1 MGIQPFRVF
10 AFRSERHV
18 IESAFVEMAT
28 RHDDRAF
35 QVLAACSL
43 VVMLAV
49 SFDYGISW
57 DEADQDAY
65 GQLVWAYFRS
75 GFTDQ
80 SALHFGILTL
90 YGGLFEM
97 VCAVAEKISPFT
109 GYATRH
115 LLNASVG
122 WLGMVYAARIAR
134 VLVGPRAAVFALVLL
149 LVSPHY
155 FGHCMN
161 NPKDIPFATGYVASL
176 FYLVRASDEFPFLRL
191 SAAVKLTLAVASAI
205 AIRFGGLLLI
215 GYVWLVLGWLVFA
228 SRRWR
233 PAELLRVVAIGSAIS
248 VAALLLGTVFCPW
261 ALQSPFV
268 RPFEALH
275 QLAHFPADKIRVLF
289 NGVVL
294 SAKKLPMSYLPTIFS
309 LTTPVPVLILGAAS
323 PLAVGALRAGDR
335 WRFALLWLAFLFPP
349 LYIIATHAPVY
360 NGVRHIL
367 FVYPVFVILA
377 AVAADT
383 IARWLAVRASRGWV
397 LGALAAVAAGLWDP
411 LRFSI
416 ANHPNQVVYF
426 NPLCG
431 GIRGAF
437 LRYDLDYT
445 GQSAKQ
451 GIDWAL
457 EESGY
462 PRDRAVRLSGPKRNA
477 FTRAAGHYLGEY
489 DRMIFVGWNDPP
501 QADFDIEVL
510 RSDPD
515 TQKRALTKG
524 RILHVVSAD
533 GVPLCLVRAGRAWR
547 APESAP

>member
-1 MGIQPFRVF
+1 
-10 AFRSERHV
+10 
-18 IESAFVEMAT
+18 
-28 RHDDRAF
+28 
-35 QVLAACSL
+35 
-43 VVMLAV
+43 MLAL

-57 DEADQDAY
+57 DEADMDAY
-65 GQLVWAYFRS
+65 GQRVWAYFRS

-80 SALHFGILTL
+80 SALHFGILNL
-90 YGGLFEM
+90 YGGLFEL
-97 VCAVAEKISPFT
+97 VCAVAVKISPFT
-109 GYATRH
+109 RYATRH
-115 LLNASVG
+115 LLNAAVG
-122 WLGMVYAARIAR
+122 WLGIVYAARTAGA
-134 VLVGPRAAVFALVLL
+134 LVGPRAAVLAFVLL

-161 NPKDIPFATGYVASL
+161 NPKDIPFATGYAASL
-176 FYLVRASDEFPFLRL
+176 FYLLRASDDFPFFRF
-191 SAAVKLTLAVASAI
+191 SAAVKLTLAIASAI
-205 AIRFGGLLLI
+205 AIRFGGILLI
-215 GYVWLVLGWLVFA
+215 GYVWLALGWLVFA

-233 PAELLRVVAIGSAIS
+233 PAELLRVVAVGSAIS
-248 VAALLLGTVFCPW
+248 VAGLLLGTVCCPW
-261 ALQSPFV
+261 ALQSPLV

-275 QLAHFPADKIRVLF
+275 QLAHFPAQKFRVLF
-289 NGVVL
+289 DGVVL
-294 SAKKLPMSYLPTIFS
+294 PATELPNSYLPTMFS
-309 LTTPVPVLILGAAS
+309 LTTPVAVLILGAAS

-349 LYIIATHAPVY
+349 LYIIASHAPVY

-367 FVYPVFVILA
+367 FIYPIFAILA

-383 IARWLAVRASRGWV
+383 IARWLAARASWGWTIA
-397 LGALAAVAAGLWDP
+397 ALAAVVAGLWDP

-416 ANHPNQVVYF
+416 ANHPNQVVYY

-437 LRYDLDYT
+437 FRYDLDYT

-462 PRDRAVRLSGPKRNA
+462 PDDRAVRLSGPKRNA

-501 QADFDIEVL
+501 QADFDIEVI
-510 RSDPD
+510 RGDPGARE
-515 TQKRALTKG
+515 RALRKG
-524 RILHVVSAD
+524 RILHVASAD
-533 GVPLCLVRAGRAWR
+533 GVPLCVVRAGRAWR
-547 APESAP
+547 APKLAQ